1 MDFARKIGK
10 SEQPRIWKK
19 TRQPL
24 ITTRDN
30 LLSGDRSFS
39 EDRRFINWKKWLADR
54 KKQTRHI
61 ESVTGR
67 SQTDQLQNSSERFR
81 AFVEMKNLM
90 EHAALPVI
98 TDKCRGGP
106 EFWRTPEFLSNRGDA
121 CLPEVFLTPSRKDL
135 NLRPDLMHIGLP
147 DLIAKERD
155 LVVQKTKEE
164 FWKSSG
170 YLKTRKLELTEEIAL
185 LLPKEPETATLAIQG
200 HAYKRKKLP
209 LLRIPPITITE
220 PDEDEP
226 LENADQAAILK
237 IQDREFVWQRSLF
250 GRTEPVDSEPV
261 MWSLTFVGKLDER
274 VEKEIVFENKGTHV
288 IAYHWRYSPFRTYG
302 VSFERR
308 GSPFFFNKTKGLIL
322 PGQIVKIKVWYLSRI
337 RGVFTEFWR
346 FVTEPK
352 LSSSTFIFRLSGC
365 TTDIQSEKLTDCRM
379 IDEYLN
385 RCIRDSTISSIIED
399 IIAGVEHREPPEL
412 SYEVSLSQSDL
423 FVSLNPLYHYHPS
436 IIMQLQKIYFDVT
449 DESMPTWNLSLDTLR
464 DILLQIENTS
474 YKRYMLARFNELCK
488 QSLRPRLTEFDVAC
502 YTKYDAVY
510 NILCAFANLFENE
523 SELVKRN
530 SLIQEESAMLI
541 EAEHKLTSSSRK
553 SNNSPQEIH
562 SKKLNA
568 RLETILVQEEKESF
582 NLNLQPYREI
592 FFIRIYKALEEAI
605 ERVCF
610 SIDSFH
616 RLNELKL
623 KI

>member
-10 SEQPRIWKK
+10 SEKPQIWKK

-24 ITTRDN
+24 VTSRDN
-30 LLSGDRSFS
+30 LLSEDKPFS
-39 EDRRFINWKKWLADR
+39 EDRRLINWKKWLADR
-54 KKQTRHI
+54 KQQTRRI

-67 SQTDQLQNSSERFR
+67 SQADQLQNSSERFR

-98 TDKCRGGP
+98 TDKCYDGP
-106 EFWRTPEFLSNRGDA
+106 EFWRTLEFLPKHGDA
-121 CLPEVFLTPSRKDL
+121 CLPEVFLTPSKKDL

-147 DLIAKERD
+147 DLIARERD
-155 LVVQKTKEE
+155 FVVQKTKEE
-164 FWKSSG
+164 FWKSSE
-170 YLKTRKLELTEEIAL
+170 YLKTRKLELTEKIAL

-200 HAYKRKKLP
+200 HAFKDKKKKP

-220 PDEDEP
+220 PDENEA
-226 LENADQAAILK
+226 LENADQAAVLK
-237 IQDREFVWQRSLF
+237 IQDREFVWQRSLV
-250 GRTEPVDSEPV
+250 GKTELVDSKPV
-261 MWSLTFVGKLDER
+261 MWSLTFMGKIEER

-288 IAYHWRYSPFRTYG
+288 IAYYWRYSPFRTYG

-322 PGQIVKIKVWYLSRI
+322 PGQIVKMKVWYRSRI
-337 RGVFTEFWR
+337 HGVFTEFWR
-346 FVTEPK
+346 LVTEPK
-352 LSSSTFIFRLSGC
+352 LSSSTFIFRLWGC
-365 TTDIQSEKLTDCRM
+365 TTDVQSEKLTDYRT

-385 RCIRDSTISSIIED
+385 RCIRDSTIRSIIEE
-399 IIAGVEHREPPEL
+399 IIAGVEHHQPPEPP
-412 SYEVSLSQSDL
+412 YEMSQSDL
-423 FVSLNPLYHYHPS
+423 FVSLNPFYHYHPS
-436 IIMQLQKIYFDVT
+436 IVMQLEKMYFDVT
-449 DESMPTWNLSLDTLR
+449 DESMPAWNLSLDTLR
-464 DILLQIENTS
+464 DILLQIKNTN
-474 YKRYMLARFNELCK
+474 YKRDMLARFNKLCK
-488 QSLRPRLTEFDVAC
+488 QSLRPRLYEFDVAC
-502 YTKYDAVY
+502 YNKYDAVY
-510 NILCAFANLFENE
+510 NILCAFANQFENE
-523 SELVKRN
+523 SELIKRN

-541 EAEHKLTSSSRK
+541 EAEQTLTPLSRK

-568 RLETILVQEEKESF
+568 QLETPLVQNEKESF
-582 NLNLQPYREI
+582 TLNLRPYREI

-605 ERVCF
+605 EKVCS

-616 RLNELKL
+616 RLNELKF